1 MAGGLRWPGAEVLT
15 VMSLSPVARCFLAA
29 LVAVAA
35 VGCDRGPE
43 PTACV
48 PEAPMPAASAPAAPA
63 APAAIAA
70 PSPAAP
76 AASSDVL
83 IGVKSPSRTRAP
95 EAERKERSDV
105 ATATTLRVRRLVLS
119 EGVEGREPIG
129 ARSTFQGSDLERLY
143 AFVEVENPERLP
155 GEVVVTFES
164 PDGLAVGNVRL
175 DVGAAPRWRTWA
187 FSRAIDRAGEWT
199 AVVRD
204 AEGRVLAREP
214 FSVTS

>member
-1 MAGGLRWPGAEVLT
+1 
-15 VMSLSPVARCFLAA
+15 MSFSPIARSLLAA
-29 LVAVAA
+29 LVSVAA
-35 VGCDRGPE
+35 FGCDRAPD
-43 PTACV
+43 PTACI
-48 PEAPMPAASAPAAPA
+48 PEAPPAAAAAPA
-63 APAAIAA
+63 APPPAENMAPTAAT
-70 PSPAAP
+70 P
-76 AASSDVL
+76 AASSEAL
-83 IGVKSPSRTRAP
+83 AGVRAP
-95 EAERKERSDV
+95 SSRAALPQAPRKDRGDAES
-105 ATATTLRVRRLVLS
+105 ATSLRVRRLVLS
-119 EGVEGREPIG
+119 EGVEGREPVG
-129 ARSTFQGSDLERLY
+129 ASRAFQRGDLQKIY

-187 FSRAIDRAGEWT
+187 FSRAVDREGEWT